1 MVTYQELLMFT
12 AVLVE
17 VITLVIAFMT
27 YFDDKKK

>member
-1 MVTYQELLMFT
+1 MVTYQDILMFT

>member
-1 MVTYQELLMFT
+1 MVTYQDMLMFT